1 MAFGE
6 KRGGIRQ
13 EVPDRKILSRHCN
26 LARMALLLPIVF
38 TMIQVMTRYLFQTG
52 DYLFTLFF
60 PNILLSWDCA
70 ALLESLGLTVSN
82 GATVQIAAQI
92 LGAALLVLFIFCWL
106 GSKTKA
112 GWLIAGTILFAVDT
126 LILAIVIFLSGGV
139 GVGNF
144 AVDVIYHVWAM
155 FMLLRSM
162 RALALRKY
170 LPPKEET
177 AF

>member
-6 KRGGIRQ
+6 KSGGIRR
-13 EVPDRKILSRHCN
+13 EVPDRKVLSRHCN

-38 TMIQVMTRYLFQTG
+38 TVIQVLTRYLFQTG

-60 PNILLSWDCA
+60 PNILLSWDCVGF
-70 ALLESLGLTVSN
+70 LEGLGLTVSN
-82 GATVQIAAQI
+82 GTAVQIAAEL
-92 LGAALLVLFIFCWL
+92 LGIGLLLLFALSWL

>member
-1 MAFGE
+1 MAFCE
-6 KRGGIRQ
+6 KSGGMRR
-13 EVPDRKILSRHCN
+13 EVPDRKVLSRHCN

-38 TMIQVMTRYLFQTG
+38 TVIQVLTRYLFQTG

-60 PNILLSWDCA
+60 PNILLSWDCVGF
-70 ALLESLGLTVSN
+70 LEGLGLTVSN
-82 GATVQIAAQI
+82 GAAVQIAAEL
-92 LGAALLVLFIFCWL
+92 LGIGLLLLFALSWL